1 MSAPETDVTPRA
13 RLTAA
18 ERRILLERQGFRCAA
33 CPEPLT
39 LEVNGRI
46 VLAAMVDEHIVPLA
60 LGGTNDLANRELRC
74 PACAK
79 GKTSK
84 DLKAILK
91 VKRIQ
96 RRLAGEEPRKRQIR
110 SKGFPRDPLSWR
122 SAEGER

>member
-1 MSAPETDVTPRA
+1 MSVPETTPRA
-13 RLTAA
+13 RLNAA
-18 ERRILLERQGFRCAA
+18 ERRILLQRQGFRCAA

-46 VLAAMVDEHIVPLA
+46 VLAAMVDEHVLPLA